1 MERNICIMQTQ
12 NEISWGSCTNIGK
25 SRLEG
30 TSLTKNRGGHFIPKK
45 RLIQQADNMIKKNA
59 AS

>member
-1 MERNICIMQTQ
+1 MQTQ

-45 RLIQQADNMIKKNA
+45 RLIQQADIMIKKNA